1 VIRQPSAV
9 AHLTLRSDGWLALGF
24 TAFGLIVRLFWVLRP
39 RAVHWDEPDY
49 LLLARNLLRGQGYQ
63 ILGLPETHLPPIAP
77 WLATA
82 SLALGTPVDLAMSL
96 WHALAGALFCGLIFL
111 IALDIGGHRPAAL
124 WTGLLAVVASPLVV
138 RPLYWGSMTE
148 SLFLLWLWL
157 GLWAVWRLLHGGSWR
172 AGLAA
177 GLALALS
184 YLTRPEGLLWWAL
197 FAAVALA
204 LVIGRREFRR
214 QVWPGLALYLLVF
227 LLLSGSYWL
236 YLYRSTG
243 QFLISGK
250 TGITLLQAESVNKDV
265 SVVLD
270 SSGQEVLWLSPE
282 RYQIGIASSVES
294 DPLGLLK
301 RFVANL
307 RNLPGAV
314 LGALVPVH
322 LLVLIGLGLWAQ
334 PWGRKQLVEQAFWLA
349 CLLPLAIVPLTHL
362 LPRLLVP
369 LLPVA
374 LVWAGQG
381 VQRLVEW
388 GRGAAWPWPRLSG
401 QMPRLL
407 AWLWPLLL
415 ALFLVALAANS
426 QIDDERA
433 GQATITPGHKQAGL
447 WLAANSR
454 PDQAI
459 MTRNSEIALYAD
471 RPLAPLP
478 NAELDQV
485 LDYAR
490 RHKAGF
496 LAIDDIELRLLRPQF
511 AHIAEPGQTPPQL
524 EQAAVFPGPMRTT
537 YIFRFH

>member
-1 VIRQPSAV
+1 V
-9 AHLTLRSDGWLALGF
+9 AAARPIGKNDWLIALGLA
-24 TAFGLIVRLFWVLRP
+24 TFGFSVRLFWALRP

-82 SLALGTPVDLAMSL
+82 SLALGAPVDLAMSL
-96 WHALAGALFCGLIFL
+96 WHALAGAIFCGLIFL
-111 IALDIGGHRPAAL
+111 IALEISGNRPAAL
-124 WTGLLAVVASPLVV
+124 WTGWLATIASPLVV

-148 SLFLLWLWL
+148 SVFLLLLWL

-177 GLALALS
+177 GAALALS

-197 FAAVALA
+197 FAVIA
-204 LVIGRREFRR
+204 LVLVIWRRDDR
-214 QVWPGLALYLLVF
+214 QKAWPGTVLYLLVF

-243 QFLISGK
+243 QLLLSGK
-250 TGITLLQAESVNKDV
+250 TGITLLQAEGANKDL

-282 RYQIGIASSVES
+282 RYQVGVASVVEA
-294 DPLGLLK
+294 DPLGALK
-301 RFVANL
+301 RLSANL
-307 RNLPGAV
+307 RNLPGVV
-314 LGALVPVH
+314 LAALVPLH
-322 LLVLIGLGLWAQ
+322 LIVLIGLGLWVQ
-334 PWGRKQLVEQAFWLA
+334 PWGRRRLIEQAFWLA
-349 CLLPLAIVPLTHL
+349 CLLPLLIVPLTHL
-362 LPRLLVP
+362 LPRLLLP

-388 GRGAAWPWPRLSG
+388 ARGTASPWPRLAR
-401 QMPRLL
+401 PL

-415 ALFLVALAANS
+415 ALLMAALAANS
-426 QIDDERA
+426 QFDDERA
-433 GQATITPGHKQAGL
+433 GQATITPGHRQAAF
-447 WLAANSR
+447 WLAANSH
-454 PDQAI
+454 PDQAV

-471 RPLAPLP
+471 RLLAPLP
-478 NAELDQV
+478 NADLDQV
-485 LDYAR
+485 LGYAR
-490 RHKAGF
+490 RHGAGF
-496 LAIDDIELRLLRPQF
+496 LAVDDIELRLLRPQF
-511 AHIAEPGQTPPQL
+511 AHIAEPGQTPSTL
-524 EQAAVFPGPMRTT
+524 ELAATFPGPMRTT
-537 YIFRFH
+537 YLFRIH